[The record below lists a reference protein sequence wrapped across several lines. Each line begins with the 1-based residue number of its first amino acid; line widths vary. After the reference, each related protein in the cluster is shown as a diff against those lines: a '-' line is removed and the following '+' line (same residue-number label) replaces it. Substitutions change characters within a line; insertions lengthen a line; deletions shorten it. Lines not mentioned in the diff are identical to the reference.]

1 MKYVLHSDTSAIW
14 LYWQVS
20 GATDRGREKTS
31 KPKSSWGW
39 WSIYVGVKL
48 LGHFFLCLTYCVLSC
63 SVVSYPLWLYE
74 CNLPGSFVY
83 GDSPGKITRGGCH
96 ALLHGIF
103 PTQELN
109 PGLPHCRQILYH
121 LHHQRSPRIL
131 GWVAYP
137 FSRETSW
144 PRNWTRV
151 SCIAGGVFTNWATW
165 EALYTNK
172 WP

>member
-63 SVVSYPLWLYE
+63 SVVSHSVILWTVAHQAPLSVEFSRQEY
-74 CNLPGSFVY
+74 CSGLPFP
-83 GDSPGKITRGGCH
+83 SPGD
-96 ALLHGIF
+96 LPDPGIE
-103 PTQELN
+103 PASLT
-109 PGLPHCRQILYH
+109 
-121 LHHQRSPRIL
+121 SP
-131 GWVAYP
+131 A
-137 FSRETSW
+137 FFTTS
-144 PRNWTRV
+144 
-151 SCIAGGVFTNWATW
+151 STW
-165 EALYTNK
+165 EAQKHWTK
-172 WP
+172 WQKVDTSDFTYMKYLG